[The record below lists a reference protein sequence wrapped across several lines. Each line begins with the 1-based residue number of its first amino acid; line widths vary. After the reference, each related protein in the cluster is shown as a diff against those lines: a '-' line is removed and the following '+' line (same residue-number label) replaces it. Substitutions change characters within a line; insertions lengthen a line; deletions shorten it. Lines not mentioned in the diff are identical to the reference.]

1 MFLCALAHTPVLRG
15 HHKGLRGLCPRPP
28 APPLLSVG
36 RRRLPVHS
44 YSYDPHAEP
53 IGVQA
58 AQSLLVDPAR
68 VLADETEA
76 GRGLMVAVV
85 QLALTAGACSAA

>member
-1 MFLCALAHTPVLRG
+1 MSKVTRATLALDKAGV
-15 HHKGLRGLCPRPP
+15 
-28 APPLLSVG
+28 AYS
-36 RRRLPVHS
+36 VHS
-44 YSYDPHAEP
+44 YSYDPGADR